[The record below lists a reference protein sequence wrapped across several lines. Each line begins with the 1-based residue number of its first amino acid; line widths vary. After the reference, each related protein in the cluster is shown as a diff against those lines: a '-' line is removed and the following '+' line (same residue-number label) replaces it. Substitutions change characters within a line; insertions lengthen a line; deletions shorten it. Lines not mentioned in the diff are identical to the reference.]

1 MSNLITIEKLKDQFR
16 EKGGS
21 VGQILCAGI
30 NRYVVVEETPTGVRV
45 MGLYGTFLGSGA
57 ADEVIDVIGEEK
69 AYIEDRNKWK
79 GSFQGRWNAIAAK
92 YPAINT
98 VQ

>member
-1 MSNLITIEKLKDQFR
+1 MKDQTIANLKEQFMK
-16 EKGGS
+16 KGGL
-21 VGQILCAGI
+21 VGQILAAGI

-45 MGLYGTFLGSGA
+45 MGLFGTFLGDGA
-57 ADEVIDVIGEEK
+57 ADKVFEADNEK
-69 AYIEDRNKWK
+69 EAGLEDRNKWK
-79 GSFQGRWNAIAAK
+79 GNFQERWDAIATK